1 MTRVEGILER
11 VDPFHLPIFQ
21 YKDAINDEQCAALI
35 KMCEQHQYAP
45 SVPAHPGMEE
55 KSRMSTGVSLDKTVL
70 NRIPDMKEHFEILL
84 QDISRQIFRQNS
96 EGFEI
101 KSSWCTKTEKG
112 QGSPLH
118 MHKNY
123 YMAGVLY
130 LQEDN
135 DLIIECPHWMN
146 SHFLFPVYQQSPYT
160 SNSALINSPKNCFL
174 LMPAWMKHE
183 IPVWQK
189 DEVRYSI
196 AMNFHPIGDYGL
208 ETSWISIK

>member
-1 MTRVEGILER
+1 MREDGTLER
-11 VDPFHLPIFQ
+11 IDPFHLPIFQ
-21 YKDAINDEQCAALI
+21 YKNAISDEQCAALRE
-35 KMCEQHQYAP
+35 MCAMQTYQS
-45 SVPAHPGMEE
+45 SVPDYHGDE
-55 KSRMSTGVSLDKTVL
+55 KVKGATQVSIDKQL
-70 NRIPDMKEHFEILL
+70 LHRIPDMKEHFELL
-84 QDISRQIFRQNS
+84 IQDISRQILRQNS

-101 KSSWCTKTEKG
+101 KSSWSTKSEKG
-112 QGSPLH
+112 QGSPMH

-130 LQEDN
+130 LQDDN
-135 DLIIECPHWMN
+135 DLVIESPYWTQ
-146 SHFLFPVYQQSPYT
+146 SHFLFPVYQQSPFT
-160 SNSALINSPKNCFL
+160 SNSALINSPKNSFL

-189 DEVRYSI
+189 DDEDRYSI